1 MCHSDYIEYASE
13 YLTQLF
19 WIDWR
24 MAENN
29 LIVAS
34 LSLRAPFQNAYLQT
48 LFEDIFKIK
57 SMHL

>member
-1 MCHSDYIEYASE
+1 MHQSI
-13 YLTQLF
+13 LPNF

-24 MAENN
+24 VAENN
-29 LIVAS
+29 LIVTS

>member
-13 YLTQLF
+13 YFTCLF

-24 MAENN
+24 VAENN

-34 LSLRAPFQNAYLQT
+34 LSLRAPFQNAYSQT
-48 LFEDIFKIK
+48 LFEDTLKIK
-57 SMHL
+57 PMHL